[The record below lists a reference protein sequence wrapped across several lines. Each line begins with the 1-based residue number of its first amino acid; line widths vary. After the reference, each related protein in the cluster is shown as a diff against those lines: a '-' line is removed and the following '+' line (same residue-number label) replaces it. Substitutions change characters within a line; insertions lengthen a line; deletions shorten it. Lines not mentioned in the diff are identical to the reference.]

1 MPINPDNKVIDREN
15 LTPRSMSIFFTL
27 TFPNVLRKTCPECQE
42 HFQLNGYPGHL
53 TGDSHNGLRDVS
65 YKYHCHFPSY
75 SFVIS
80 RARNISSF
88 FHPKNT
94 QIVVEGDPNYLKK
107 YEAYLDEHKLRGVFS
122 KKDNS
127 RVTRPHVH
135 GIIKNIDYDNFW
147 RILSKTNYFDEFWQP
162 GCKCFYPTIE
172 KNNDWVY
179 KSKYDLTTTPDI
191 TYIDPKFC
199 GHPDDHKT
207 PFKERK
213 PIGFYKIEP
222 VKNDEAVEN
231 YIQKYIDKGG
241 QDVQI
246 F

>member
-1 MPINPDNKVIDREN
+1 MATNPDNKVIDREN

-27 TFPNVLRKTCPECQE
+27 TFPNVLRKTCFECQE
-42 HFQLNGYPGHL
+42 HFLTNGYSSHL
-53 TGDSHNGLRDVS
+53 TGDTHSGLRDVS

-162 GCKCFYPTIE
+162 GCSCFTPSIE

-179 KSKYDLTTTPDI
+179 KRWDDSEYVHN
-191 TYIDPKFC
+191 TYIDGSPDAHSHKFIK
-199 GHPDDHKT
+199 PT
-207 PFKERK
+207 KERK

-222 VKNDEAVEN
+222 VKNDEAVET

>member
-1 MPINPDNKVIDREN
+1 MATNPDNKVIDREN
-15 LTPRSMSIFFTL
+15 LTTRSMSIFFTL
-27 TFPNVLRKTCPECQE
+27 TFPNVLRKTCPECQD
-42 HFQLNGYPGHL
+42 HFRENGYSGHL
-53 TGDSHNGLRDVS
+53 TGDSQNGIRDVS

-75 SFVIS
+75 SYVIS

-147 RILSKTNYFDEFWQP
+147 RILSKTNYFQEFWQP
-162 GCKCFYPTIE
+162 GCACFEPTIV

-179 KSKYDLTTTPDI
+179 KVKQDVNRELLMQ
-191 TYIDPKFC
+191 
-199 GHPDDHKT
+199 DHRPANT
-207 PFKERK
+207 CINPYKEIK

-222 VKNDEAVEN
+222 VKNDEAVET